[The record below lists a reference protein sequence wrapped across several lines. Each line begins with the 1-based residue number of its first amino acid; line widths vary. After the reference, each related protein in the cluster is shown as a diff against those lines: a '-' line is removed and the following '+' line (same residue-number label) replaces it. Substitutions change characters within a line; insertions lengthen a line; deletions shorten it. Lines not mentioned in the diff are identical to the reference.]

1 MCPWKV
7 SICLFYLA
15 ITLRII
21 SSLLSVTVNRYVHFF
36 RQFFSW
42 TWLGSDCLLLH
53 YSAELPLSTA
63 LLAGDEVTSRSTRT
77 IILSSHWPSRPN
89 SAPIGPFKFSRDS
102 SHQDQGEEVSGE
114 RAWSSFWRDII
125 WMKSFVWTKGFV
137 NNTVLNK
144 TDKYPE
150 QVAAWHNFSLIII
163 TELNSEKLKV

>member
-42 TWLGSDCLLLH
+42 TWLRSDCLLLH

-63 LLAGDEVTSRSTRT
+63 LPAGDEVTSRSTRT
-77 IILSSHWPSRPN
+77 IIPSSHWPSRPN

-102 SHQDQGEEVSGE
+102 SHQAE
-114 RAWSSFWRDII
+114 RRGKGGKGVEQAPGMILFGWSHLYEQKDLLITLSWLVY
-125 WMKSFVWTKGFV
+125 KC
-137 NNTVLNK
+137 
-144 TDKYPE
+144 PE